1 MGDIMGIKYDK
12 IIFWGDVQQF
22 LTVLIYVGVVKALGT
37 MCFWR
42 FLSKS
47 TKNIVHTWLGS
58 M

>member
-42 FLSKS
+42 FLE
-47 TKNIVHTWLGS
+47 
-58 M
+58 